1 MSNNSKKHTK
11 EKPYCA
17 QEEAASPY
25 GIILGFEASSP
36 CSSSSC
42 TEQCVHSAWL

>member
-1 MSNNSKKHTK
+1 MSNNREKCTK

-17 QEEAASPY
+17 QEEAANP
-25 GIILGFEASSP
+25 IARILGFEASS
-36 CSSSSC
+36 SST